1 MHTQSI
7 KEMNGKFEC
16 IKISKKKKNENE
28 SHSMWFSQVHVTVNK
43 LVSGIC
49 YNA

>member
-16 IKISKKKKNENE
+16 IKISKKKKMKMKATQCG
-28 SHSMWFSQVHVTVNK
+28 SPKCM
-43 LVSGIC
+43 
-49 YNA
+49 